1 MRIATAV
8 GLLFPKLTMK
18 HLSICLIF
26 PITSHRQKHLTI
38 TIQLIGSCKWKLI
51 LKFEIVIRDMIFC
64 AKLLFS
70 RKRLQEI
77 R

>member
-8 GLLFPKLTMK
+8 ILLFPKLTMK
-18 HLSICLIF
+18 NLSICLIF

-51 LKFEIVIRDMIFC
+51 LKFELVIRDMIFC
-64 AKLLFS
+64 AELLLS
-70 RKRLQEI
+70 RKRSQEI
-77 R
+77 C